1 MLCELFSKVSR
12 AWDGSFNVTLNYVL
26 CAFTGA
32 VTLHR
37 ALVSPELVS
46 SASTAACLASLAL
59 ACVCFEV
66 ARRMDP
72 GIVTR
77 DNVPPQLLAT
87 AGAGDKVQMCHQ
99 CNVPRCE
106 RAFHCKL
113 CGFCTSRFDHHCA
126 YLNRCVARRN
136 MPPFF
141 AMLCA
146 FEVYLVLGCRIVW
159 TTFDADSPSP
169 DVLLMLLCMFFQASF
184 GLAVFLLLGGAI
196 RRISINMTT
205 YEITK
210 PPAYFASGNRFNLGV
225 QENWAA
231 CCDAWSHESSFYA
244 PLPVQRNDAA
254 LEAKIAA
261 QIDAL

>member
-1 MLCELFSKVSR
+1 MLCELFSTVSR
-12 AWDGSFNVTLNYVL
+12 AWDGSFNVTLNYLL
-26 CAFTGA
+26 CVFTGA

-37 ALVSPELVS
+37 AFVSPELVS
-46 SASTAACLASLAL
+46 STSTAVCILSLVL

-77 DNVPPQLLAT
+77 DSVPPHLLAT
-87 AGAGDKVQMCHQ
+87 DKFQICHQ

-126 YLNRCVARRN
+126 YLNRCVARKN
-136 MPPFF
+136 MPAFF
-141 AMLCA
+141 AMLCL

-159 TTFDADSPSP
+159 ATFDADSPSHE
-169 DVLLMLLCMFFQASF
+169 VILMLLCMFFQASF

-210 PPAYFASGNRFNLGV
+210 PPTYFAGGNRFNLGV

-231 CCDAWSHESSFYA
+231 CFDQWSHESSFYA
-244 PLPVQRNDAA
+244 PLPVQTA